1 MAYGKTIEL
10 FLADGTNNGIV
21 TAELSNWSG
30 KAIKIP
36 RIEIKQ
42 STRDD
47 ITEPGVYFL
56 LCEEADG
63 TTSAYIGEAENVKE
77 RLMIHINDYNAG
89 KEKYYWAT
97 SIIFVGRDLNKTLIR
112 YLENRLVETALIS
125 GKYKVLTKSTYK
137 KTIIKESQKAN
148 MEEFI
153 DNIKILLKTLGYDF
167 LEAPEKPESTDTMLY
182 CKGNGASA
190 TGFVST
196 NGFTVLSGSTVSNH
210 TVNSFATNVVSWYKL
225 RIKLEEDGTIVNG
238 ILTKDYEFSS
248 PSAASAIMLGR
259 PSNGN
264 TDWKDT
270 SGISLKDLMQ

>member
-10 FLADGTNNGIV
+10 FLAEGTNNGVV

-125 GKYKVLTKSTYK
+125 AKYKVLTKCTYK
-137 KTIIKESQKAN
+137 KTIIIE
-148 MEEFI
+148 
-153 DNIKILLKTLGYDF
+153 
-167 LEAPEKPESTDTMLY
+167 
-182 CKGNGASA
+182 
-190 TGFVST
+190 
-196 NGFTVLSGSTVSNH
+196 
-210 TVNSFATNVVSWYKL
+210 
-225 RIKLEEDGTIVNG
+225 
-238 ILTKDYEFSS
+238 
-248 PSAASAIMLGR
+248 
-259 PSNGN
+259 
-264 TDWKDT
+264 
-270 SGISLKDLMQ
+270 